1 MAKIAILGS
10 SFSKCLYYVKDA
22 PDMSNW
28 TIEEREKWAVDEWP
42 LSFIKQDYEK
52 HWVNLLAKKY
62 PQHEF
67 HIFAKGGAGWEFSEI
82 VLHKVA
88 ELKFDRVIVELQ
100 EPRLMLYNKESFDKI
115 YSSSAELMLNDNY
128 LKDNKFRS
136 KETSV
141 FNYHSG
147 LFEDSNISHVCFYN
161 ECDKHRFIKK
171 QVRKTVQWQ
180 LERYEHFNH
189 KQTLP
194 AYTDDVVTYIATNI
208 MGPIYATR
216 YRQFLL
222 SLKNV
227 WPNVFDKVGVWA
239 YLPINLPWMKEELH
253 AEIFGDELK
262 IFEDTAVEE
271 WIRKDPINN
280 SFETWQ
286 NIYCGH
292 DRQHA
297 NEKGNELVVDFLL
310 KQPSIQKVL
319 E

>member
-1 MAKIAILGS
+1 MAKIAIIGS
-10 SFSKCLYYVKDA
+10 SFSKCLYSAKDE
-22 PDMSNW
+22 PNMSGW
-28 TIEEREKWAVDEWP
+28 TTEKRIEWADNVWP
-42 LSFIKQDYEK
+42 LAQVLQEYEK

-100 EPRLMLYNKESFDKI
+100 EPRLMLYNKESSDGR
-115 YSSSAELMLNDNY
+115 YSLSAEFILNDNY
-128 LKDNKFRS
+128 LEDNKFRS

-147 LFEDSNISHVCFYN
+147 LFEDLNISHVCFYDT
-161 ECDKHRFIKK
+161 CDEHQSVKW
-171 QVRKTVQWQ
+171 QVKDTVRWQ
-180 LERYEHFNH
+180 RERNEHFPH
-189 KQTLP
+189 PKTLP
-194 AYTDDVVTYIATNI
+194 AYTDDVVNYITVNI
-208 MGPIYATR
+208 RGPVYATR

-222 SLKNV
+222 SLKTV
-227 WPNVFDKVGVWA
+227 WPKVFDKVGVWI
-239 YLPINLPWMKEELH
+239 YQPINLPWKKTNLH
-253 AEIFGDELK
+253 AEIFGNELK
-262 IFEDTAVEE
+262 IFEDTVIEE

-280 SFETWQ
+280 SVETWRTK
-286 NIYCGH
+286 YCGS

-297 NEKGNELVVDFLL
+297 NKEGMKLIVDFLL

-319 E
+319 K